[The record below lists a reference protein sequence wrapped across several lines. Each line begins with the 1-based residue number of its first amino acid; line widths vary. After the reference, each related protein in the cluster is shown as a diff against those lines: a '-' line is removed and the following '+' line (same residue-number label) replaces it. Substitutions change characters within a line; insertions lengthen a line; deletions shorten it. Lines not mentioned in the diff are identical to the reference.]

1 MFDKAGAKVATMLL
15 NMATLKDSY
24 APYEE
29 EHRRLYEAGGSLAT
43 RSSSRQMHVAKPSHS
58 E

>member
-1 MFDKAGAKVATMLL
+1 VFDKAGVVVATMLL

-29 EHRRLYEAGGSLAT
+29 EYRQLYGVG
-43 RSSSRQMHVAKPSHS
+43 RN
-58 E
+58 

>member
-1 MFDKAGAKVATMLL
+1 MFDKTDAVVATMLL

-29 EHRRLYEAGGSLAT
+29 EYRRLYGDTA
-43 RSSSRQMHVAKPSHS
+43 R
-58 E
+58 

>member
-1 MFDKAGAKVATMLL
+1 MFDKTNTLVATMLL

-29 EHRRLYEAGGSLAT
+29 EYRLLYGA
-43 RSSSRQMHVAKPSHS
+43 
-58 E
+58 

>member
-1 MFDKAGAKVATMLL
+1 MEMLSVLFQYSSKDATMLL

-29 EHRRLYEAGGSLAT
+29 EHRRLYGDTGGS
-43 RSSSRQMHVAKPSHS
+43 
-58 E
+58 

>member
-1 MFDKAGAKVATMLL
+1 MLL

-29 EHRRLYEAGGSLAT
+29 EHRRLYGAG
-43 RSSSRQMHVAKPSHS
+43 R
-58 E
+58 